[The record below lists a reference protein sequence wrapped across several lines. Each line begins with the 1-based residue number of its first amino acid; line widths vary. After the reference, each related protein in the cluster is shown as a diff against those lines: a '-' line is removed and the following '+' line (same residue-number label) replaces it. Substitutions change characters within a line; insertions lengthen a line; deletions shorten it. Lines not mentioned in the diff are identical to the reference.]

1 MPGDARGGAG
11 ADEGR
16 ALEGVAGGALAAEV
30 IVAELGAA
38 PKYGAPGS
46 HADDHARGVAGAR
59 QCSSSDERAARTFG
73 ETRMAA
79 EVSAFVSPSWRF
91 VPRANWPLRAG
102 RKSSIRCRRTTIA
115 TIVHE

>member
-38 PKYGAPGS
+38 
-46 HADDHARGVAGAR
+46 
-59 QCSSSDERAARTFG
+59 
-73 ETRMAA
+73 
-79 EVSAFVSPSWRF
+79 
-91 VPRANWPLRAG
+91 
-102 RKSSIRCRRTTIA
+102 
-115 TIVHE
+115 